1 MNMDM
6 NLKHLEYFITVARL
20 GSINKAAQS
29 LFISQPYLGKIIK
42 ELENA
47 VGAVLFQRTRGGVSL
62 TPDGED
68 FMIHAEN
75 IIREVEKMETFRSS
89 CSDTGHSLVVSMTK
103 YSHIM
108 ESFIEVVLK
117 HKDNPS
123 FIHRLQ

>member
-62 TPDGED
+62 PL
-68 FMIHAEN
+68 
-75 IIREVEKMETFRSS
+75 
-89 CSDTGHSLVVSMTK
+89 TGRIL
-103 YSHIM
+103 
-108 ESFIEVVLK
+108 
-117 HKDNPS
+117 
-123 FIHRLQ
+123 